1 MIWLPEMANDY
12 FELVPQIVEDKK
24 YIDVS
29 RPEIVRALEANG
41 SYDTEFEHT
50 TVDDFANKV
59 TVVLRININ
68 CQHPTYPE
76 GWTFTL
82 KLHNTR
88 VDGFDHEEKFV
99 GMDGAI
105 YSGWH
110 RHLWNVKA
118 RSAEKDKALV
128 SDLDGI
134 SSREE
139 FVIRVLK
146 LMHTTVSA
154 TDYGQDLLPFA

>member
-1 MIWLPEMANDY
+1 MPIGY
-12 FELVPQIVEDKK
+12 FELVPQVVADEK

-29 RPEIVRALEANG
+29 RPEIVRCLETDG
-41 SYDTEFEHT
+41 SYDIEFDHR
-50 TVDDFANKV
+50 TVDDFANEV
-59 TVVLRININ
+59 NVVLRINIS
-68 CQHPTYPE
+68 CKHPTYPE

-88 VDGFDHEEKFV
+88 IDGFDYEEKFT
-99 GMDGAI
+99 GHDGVQ

-110 RHLWNVKA
+110 RHIWNVNA
-118 RSAEKDKALV
+118 QSAERHKVPAV
-128 SDLDGI
+128 DLNGVA
-134 SSREE
+134 SREE

-146 LMHTTVSA
+146 LLHVSVSA